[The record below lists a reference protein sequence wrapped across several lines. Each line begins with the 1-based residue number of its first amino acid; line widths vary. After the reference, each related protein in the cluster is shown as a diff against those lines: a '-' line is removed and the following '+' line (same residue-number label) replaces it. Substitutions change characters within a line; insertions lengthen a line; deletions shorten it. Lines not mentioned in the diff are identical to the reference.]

1 LAPGYSTPPTRRR
14 DSDISNARHRSDLTA
29 YKSDHVIVISVRS
42 GNNTKPFMQVAP
54 LAQEEIVAGDDD
66 CAMSGVFCGLL
77 FC

>member
-1 LAPGYSTPPTRRR
+1 
-14 DSDISNARHRSDLTA
+14 
-29 YKSDHVIVISVRS
+29 
-42 GNNTKPFMQVAP
+42 MQVAP